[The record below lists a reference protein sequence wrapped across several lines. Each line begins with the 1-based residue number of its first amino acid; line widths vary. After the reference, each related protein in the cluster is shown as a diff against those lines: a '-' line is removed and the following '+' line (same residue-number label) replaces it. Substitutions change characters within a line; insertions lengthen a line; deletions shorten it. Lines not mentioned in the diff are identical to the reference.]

1 MFETIAV
8 NADHIIGIRVS
19 GRLTDEDYKKFL
31 PVLNDLISK
40 EGPVSAYVDM
50 ENFEGWEPKAA
61 WDDLKFG
68 IAHDVDF
75 TRIAVIGDKKWVQWM
90 IRLSDIFFSAEIRY
104 FSVAEKQQAMDWLQE
119 NKEMKTEEETTPDE
133 PTVPYKHILL
143 ATDFSPH
150 ARYAGR
156 RAKEMAEK
164 YQARLS
170 LVHVFDDFILYDD
183 FYEPVAA
190 ERFELQKTLQDSAQ
204 NQLTTLAEELDINAP
219 GSVHLLTGSP
229 KATILSFA
237 GEHDIDLIVVGSH
250 GRRGIERLLGSVASG
265 IVNSAPCDVLTVRL

>member
-8 NADHIIGIRVS
+8 NADHIIGIRAS
-19 GRLTDEDYKKFL
+19 GRLTDKDYKEFL
-31 PVLNDLISK
+31 PELEKLINR
-40 EGPVSAYVDM
+40 EGPLSLYVDM

-68 IAHDVDF
+68 LAHDVDF
-75 TRIAVIGDKKWVQWM
+75 KRIAVIGDKKWMEWM

-104 FSVAEKQQAMDWLQE
+104 FPAMEKQQAMDWLQKV
-119 NKEMKTEEETTPDE
+119 KEVQTEKKTAVNE
-133 PTVPYKHILL
+133 PVLSYKHILL

-170 LVHVFDDFILYDD
+170 LVHVFDDFIFYDD

-204 NQLTTLAEELDINAP
+204 KQLTSLAEELNISNA

-229 KATILSFA
+229 KPTILSFA

-250 GRRGIERLLGSVASG
+250 GRRGIERLLGSVAAG
-265 IVNSAPCDVLTVRL
+265 IINGAPCDVLTVRL